1 MNQRPTR
8 APSPPAEDAH
18 FDEVDPV
25 RMADATREMIE
36 QRVNHAPPAVR
47 TQPSLPPHQQQTAAP
62 VEQPTL
68 PITTFG
74 KLAAAIAAVMA
85 EIKPVEKAG
94 FNKFHEYK
102 YAKMGDLS
110 IELTPLMGR
119 HGIVIF
125 QNEVDRA
132 MFDDGK
138 VISVRYQFTIVHSSG
153 EIWPERPLITG
164 MSRCRDSKGGF
175 DDKAFNKAHTAAR
188 KYFLLSLFQIPTDD
202 ERTDD
207 ADNSGDG
214 NRARP
219 SAQRRAP
226 SPDGKVTPHLIPIV
240 NGEAPSAWADRFLR
254 AIEKADSAGCDL
266 WYNEN
271 AGIFDKLKTADE
283 ATYSRLI
290 DAMDARSEGKSIT
303 TAHIGGVEGFAADP
317 ISSGPQDKPARK
329 RTPPPPKNDGFPGDR
344 PMVRHGNHPDQAFDE
359 AEWLQS
365 IGNAYSGC
373 EDTSQLMEAQGK
385 HMTPYKE
392 QVSETAWSAAVGI
405 TKKALREIES
415 RVQD

>member
-8 APSPPAEDAH
+8 APSPPAEDIH
-18 FDEVDPV
+18 FDEVEPARV
-25 RMADATREMIE
+25 ASEP
-36 QRVNHAPPAVR
+36 VNHAPPAVR
-47 TQPSLPPHQQQTAAP
+47 MQQALPPHQTAGP
-62 VEQPTL
+62 VEQPVL
-68 PITTFG
+68 PNTGFA
-74 KLAAAIAAVMA
+74 KLAAAIAGVMA
-85 EIKPVEKAG
+85 EIKPVEKSG
-94 FNKFHEYK
+94 WNDFHKYK

-138 VISVRYQFTIVHSSG
+138 VISVRYQFTVVHSSG

-202 ERTDD
+202 EVTDD
-207 ADNSGDG
+207 ADAPASDQ
-214 NRARP
+214 RSRP

-226 SPDGKVTPHLIPIV
+226 SPEGKVTPHLIPIV
-240 NGEAPSAWADRFLR
+240 NGEAPAAWASRFIK
-254 AIEKADSAGCDL
+254 AIEKSDGPECDL

-271 AGIFDKLKTADE
+271 YQIFEKLKTADE
-283 ATYSRLI
+283 AVYSSLI
-290 DAMDARSEGKSIT
+290 DAMDARTSPPVKQE
-303 TAHIGGVEGFAADP
+303 EFAEKKDDP
-317 ISSGPQDKPARK
+317 ISSGPPAADNPK
-329 RTPPPPKNDGFPGDR
+329 RRRAPTPPKDDGFPGDK
-344 PMVRHGNHPDQAFDE
+344 PMVKHGNHPDQAFDE

-365 IGNAYSGC
+365 IGNAYSSV

-385 HMTPYKE
+385 YMTPYKE
-392 QVSETAWSAAVGI
+392 QVSETAWSAAVGL
-405 TKKALREIES
+405 TKKALKEIES